1 MNETKPW
8 YTSKTVWVGA
18 AQIAIGAATAAG
30 VIDMDAA
37 VDAQNQAPEVIS
49 GLVGAVLGVATVAS
63 RVVANKRIGA
73 SE

>member
-1 MNETKPW
+1 MEDVKPW

-30 VIDMDAA
+30 IIDLDAA
-37 VDAQNQAPEVIS
+37 SDAQAQAPEVIS

-63 RVVANKRIGA
+63 RAVATKRVGTP
-73 SE
+73 E